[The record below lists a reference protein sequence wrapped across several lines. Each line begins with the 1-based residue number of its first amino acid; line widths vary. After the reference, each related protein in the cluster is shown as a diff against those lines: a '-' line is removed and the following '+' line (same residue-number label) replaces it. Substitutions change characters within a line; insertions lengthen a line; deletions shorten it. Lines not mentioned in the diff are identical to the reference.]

1 MAAIQRVVEGAKRH
15 KGIAQL
21 CEVTLPRRGAGLLD
35 VLDGALPHVFHALAT
50 AKGDHQTDQ
59 YDISGHAL
67 PVSVC
72 VTKMGTTK
80 MGTDLFINR
89 AKPTSP
95 LSLRLENKSVP
106 FLLELPDLGLLR
118 SRAGINPLATMKL
131 LDRLPG

>member
-1 MAAIQRVVEGAKRH
+1 
-15 KGIAQL
+15 
-21 CEVTLPRRGAGLLD
+21 
-35 VLDGALPHVFHALAT
+35 
-50 AKGDHQTDQ
+50 
-59 YDISGHAL
+59 
-67 PVSVC
+67 
-72 VTKMGTTK
+72 MGTTK